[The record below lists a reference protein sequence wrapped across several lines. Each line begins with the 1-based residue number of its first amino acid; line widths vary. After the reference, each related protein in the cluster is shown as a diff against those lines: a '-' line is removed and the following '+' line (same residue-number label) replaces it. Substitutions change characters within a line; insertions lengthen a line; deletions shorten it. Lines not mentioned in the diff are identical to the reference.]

1 MFNDERKSV
10 EDVYRDLVVIG
21 NELIAKNTVDIDKLI
36 DKFKFNYES
45 MSNEELR
52 AFSMQLQIEAYY
64 FGQKKDRAVLKQAC
78 AEALYKEK
86 LANSYTTATGT
97 GANKQNVATIEANN
111 NLSVKLLYDMVA
123 NMMKTKLD
131 EVHRLINVVSN
142 VIISRNAEAK
152 LQAGFAPDRNDTI
165 NNEV

>member
-10 EDVYRDLVVIG
+10 EEMYRDLVVIG
-21 NELIAKNTVDIDKLI
+21 NELVSKNTAEVDKII
-36 DKFKFNYES
+36 DKFKSNYEF
-45 MSNEELR
+45 MTNEELR
-52 AFSMQLQIEAYY
+52 AIAMQLQIEAYY

-78 AEALYKEK
+78 ADALCKEK
-86 LANSYTTATGT
+86 MAKSYATATGT
-97 GANKQNVATIEANN
+97 AANKQNIATIEA
-111 NLSVKLLYDMVA
+111 SDSAAVKMLYEMVA

-131 EVHRLINVVSN
+131 EIHRLGGVINN